1 MTHPDLELA
10 LELADVAD
18 AIALARYRAAD
29 LSVST
34 KPDTTYVTEA
44 DKAVEAALR
53 DVLAGERP
61 GHAVLGEEEGASGA
75 EDADW
80 RWIIDP
86 IDGTSNYV
94 RGVPIWA
101 TLIGL
106 QHGDDIVVGVVSAP
120 AMGHRWWAS
129 RGDGAFR
136 DGEPLQVSK
145 VATIDDAHL
154 SSDGYTVWERYG
166 RGDKFLALAR
176 RCWRSRGF
184 GDFWGHMLVAEG
196 AVDVCV
202 EPVVNLWDL
211 AALQVIV
218 EEAGGTFTDL
228 AGQRRADGGD
238 VCTSNG
244 LVHQAVLDAL
254 AELRRRD

>member
-1 MTHPDLELA
+1 MAHPDLALA

-18 AIALARYRAAD
+18 SIALARYRAAD
-29 LSVST
+29 LVVST

-61 GHAVLGEEEGASGA
+61 GHAILGEEEGATAGT
-75 EDADW
+75 DADW

-94 RGVPIWA
+94 RGVPVWA
-101 TLIGL
+101 TLIALEHLGEM
-106 QHGDDIVVGVVSAP
+106 VVGVVSAP
-120 AMGHRWWAS
+120 AMGRRWWAS

-136 DGEPLQVSK
+136 DGEPMTVSK
-145 VATIDDAHL
+145 VGAIEDAHL
-154 SSDGYTVWERYG
+154 SSDGYTVWEKYG
-166 RGDKFLALAR
+166 RGDRFLALAR
-176 RCWRSRGF
+176 RCWRTRGF

-202 EPVVNLWDL
+202 EPIVNLWDL

-218 EEAGGTFTDL
+218 EEAGGRFSDL
-228 AGQRRADGGD
+228 DGNPRSDGGN

-244 LVHQAVLDAL
+244 LVHDAVLEAL
-254 AELRRRD
+254 A